1 MAGIYKIGSK
11 LGYDLASGMKA
22 GDSITATDGSIWTM
36 GNDGKIQVNQNGN
49 MLQGVIT
56 YQPTNQQAIAAM
68 KGGAG
73 YSSPYNATLQQAIA
87 GIGSSQWGGWDKDTD
102 ESYKAYRK
110 EYLREADRTMQD
122 VLGQYAQ
129 NTGGIAGSSAIAAAS
144 QAADYQ
150 KAQLADKIPEL
161 YDAAYGRYMQDVQR
175 QQQYAGLL
183 MDAEQMAQNA
193 YYKQIDYA
201 LSKWSQM
208 GYADQEVA
216 GILGVTAGTP
226 TGDQAYTDWSTAFE
240 QEQYDNAQQAAA
252 QQKQQRVSGGSG
264 GSGGGGG
271 SGSSGNYEDLY
282 RAAQASGNP
291 KNFLATAANYK
302 KYGFG
307 SSSGLYEGYQD
318 WAEAGNNAEA
328 EEAGK
333 YLAQLI
339 TLNKTRDGDFL
350 AGMLRKKGYSEE
362 AAGIAMDRLGI
373 T

>member
-49 MLQGVIT
+49 MLQGVVT

-240 QEQYDNAQQAAA
+240 REQYDNAQQAAA
-252 QQKQQRVSGGSG
+252 QQAQQKI
-264 GSGGGGG
+264 
-271 SGSSGNYEDLY
+271 SSTPRTSDNEKKATETKKTSETEIKE
-282 RAAQASGNP
+282 AAAY
-291 KNFLATAANYK
+291 A
-302 KYGFG
+302 
-307 SSSGLYEGYQD
+307 
-318 WAEAGNNAEA
+318 
-328 EEAGK
+328 
-333 YLAQLI
+333 AQLI
-339 TLNKTRDGDFL
+339 SVNGRGSDPELTSKFIGDALTR
-350 AGMLRKKGYSEE
+350 KGYSDE
-362 AAGIAMDRLGI
+362 AIDEAMARVGL
-373 T
+373 